1 MKILHCCLSCFYI
14 DNYNYQ
20 ENILP
25 HQNKLD
31 GHDVMI
37 LASTETY
44 INNKSFG
51 YVDSSEYYSE
61 NDILV
66 KRIPYRYFPIEFI
79 SRKAR
84 SYLGVSKIIAS
95 FAPDVILF
103 HGLCA
108 YEIITVAKYKQ
119 AHPEVKLY
127 MDSHEDFHNSAQNFL
142 SKYVLHK
149 IFYKHILKK
158 TLPYID
164 KIFYVSYECKQFLI
178 NIYDIPEYMLEYYP
192 LGGIIVDDNSRKIKR
207 EQIRSLHSI
216 SRSDILLVHSGK
228 MGQLKKT
235 LELVKALH
243 ETNAQ
248 NLKLLIIGSMTH
260 DVSDNVMPLIE
271 KDPRITYLGWKS
283 GDELID
289 YLCASDL
296 YVQPGSQSATMQN
309 ALCCGSA
316 AALFPHESHKY
327 LLGDSV
333 FYIETIDDMKK
344 LFELITDNPNLIEE
358 KRMQSNKIAREKLDY
373 KVLAARLY
381 K

>member
-1 MKILHCCLSCFYI
+1 MRILHCCLSNFYI
-14 DNYNYQ
+14 DGYAYQ

-25 HQNKLD
+25 YQNKLD
-31 GHDVMI
+31 GHDVLI

-44 INNKSFG
+44 INNKSLG
-51 YVDSSEYYSE
+51 YTDSSEYYNE
-61 NDILV
+61 NNILV
-66 KRIPYRYFPIEFI
+66 KRIPYRYLAFEFA

-108 YEIITVAKYKQ
+108 YEIITVAKYKRT
-119 AHPEVKLY
+119 HPEVKLY
-127 MDSHEDFHNSAQNFL
+127 MDSHGDFHNSAKNFL

-149 IFYKHILKK
+149 IFYKYILKK
-158 TLPYID
+158 TLPYVD
-164 KIFYVSYECKQFLI
+164 KIFYVAYECVPFLTEM
-178 NIYDIPEYMLEYYP
+178 YGIPETMLEYYP
-192 LGGIIVDDNSRKIKR
+192 LGGISLEGKEREDKRSR
-207 EQIRSLHSI
+207 IRGLHGI
-216 SRSDILLVHSGK
+216 TATDILLVHSGK
-228 MGQLKKT
+228 MEQQKKT
-235 LELVKALH
+235 FELVKALH
-243 ETNAQ
+243 ETNTQ

-260 DVSDNVMPLIE
+260 DVSNNVMPLIE
-271 KDPRITYLGWKS
+271 KDSRITYLGWKNS
-283 GDELID
+283 YELMD

-316 AALFPHESHKY
+316 AALYPHESHKY

-333 FYIETIDDMKK
+333 FYIETVDDMKN
-344 LFELITDNPNLIEE
+344 LFDTIAKNPSILEE
-358 KRMQSNKIAREKLDY
+358 KRAQSNKIAREKLDY
-373 KVLAARLY
+373 RVLAARLY